1 MGSDV
6 FRANVRHCERWN
18 IILFSY
24 NLTVAC
30 HICVQPMV
38 DYIGFT
44 RTVGVFGFVAILNIT
59 ISVAVLTCRRFDQR
73 PLMLIQQNKFY

>member
-1 MGSDV
+1 M
-6 FRANVRHCERWN
+6 FRANVRHCPPWN
-18 IILFSY
+18 IVLLSY

-44 RTVGVFGFVAILNIT
+44 RTVGVVWVCRHFEY
-59 ISVAVLTCRRFDQR
+59 SHSCRRFDLSPFDHR
-73 PLMLIQQNKFY
+73 P